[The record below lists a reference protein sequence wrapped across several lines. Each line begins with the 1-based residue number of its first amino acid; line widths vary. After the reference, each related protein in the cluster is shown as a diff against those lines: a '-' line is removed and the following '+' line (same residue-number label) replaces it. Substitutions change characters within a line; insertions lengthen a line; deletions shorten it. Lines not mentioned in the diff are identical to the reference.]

1 LITSSK
7 FDRLGLYAS
16 YFTTGRLLATGVSFG
31 SEADLIRHFGQVRFA
46 APSGRTRALLD
57 TFVRC
62 HDLKL
67 TINRRGASG

>member
-1 LITSSK
+1 MIRRYSRGL
-7 FDRLGLYAS
+7 FQQDRP
-16 YFTTGRLLATGVSFG
+16 
-31 SEADLIRHFGQVRFA
+31 EADLIRHFGQVRFA
-46 APSGRTRALLD
+46 APSGHTRALLD